1 MSGRKTYVPANRL
14 VRWQIKQMA
23 TELSKWEEQ
32 GLQGEVAGTA
42 QAPRHVSQCPV
53 EDWLTF
59 LGHRWSALIL
69 WRLSDRELGFSELMQ
84 TLPKISPKVLTERLE
99 GFAERGLVTRSS
111 TSTFPRRT
119 TYALTDAGREISQ
132 MLSRLYEWAR

>member
-1 MSGRKTYVPANRL
+1 
-14 VRWQIKQMA
+14 MA
-23 TELSKWEEQ
+23 TELSKREEQ
-32 GLQGEVAGTA
+32 ELQGEAVCAA

-69 WRLSDRELGFSELMQ
+69 WHLSDREFGFSELME

-99 GFAERGLVTRSS
+99 GFAERGLIMRSS
-111 TSTFPRRT
+111 SSTFPRRT
-119 TYALTDAGREISQ
+119 TYTLTDAGREITQ

>member
-1 MSGRKTYVPANRL
+1 MVS
-14 VRWQIKQMA
+14 
-23 TELSKWEEQ
+23 ELTKREEQ
-32 GLQGEVAGTA
+32 GSQNEPAVTHSSA
-42 QAPRHVSQCPV
+42 RHVSECPV

-111 TSTFPRRT
+111 QSTFPRRT